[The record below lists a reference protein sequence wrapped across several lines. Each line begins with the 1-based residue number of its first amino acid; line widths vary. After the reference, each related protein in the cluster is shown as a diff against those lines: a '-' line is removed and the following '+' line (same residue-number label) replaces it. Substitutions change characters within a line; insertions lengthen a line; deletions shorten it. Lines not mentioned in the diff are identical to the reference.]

1 MTPASKPPDATDLS
15 RVPRV
20 VLEDDGLDRLE
31 LVLGG
36 WLPPSALSAPPPGE
50 QLVLTDAEN
59 TPLALVIGGATSD
72 GLLDR
77 PAAGAD
83 GPRLGSAV
91 GRGRAPVRRCR
102 AGAPR

>member
-36 WLPPSALSAPPPGE
+36 WLPPSALSTPPPDE

-59 TPLALVIGGATSD
+59 TPLALISGATAD
-72 GLLDR
+72 GLPAVR
-77 PAAGAD
+77 PLAPMARGSGPQWDPAMRLSAAE
-83 GPRLGSAV
+83 RT
-91 GRGRAPVRRCR
+91 
-102 AGAPR
+102 GAPG

>member
-1 MTPASKPPDATDLS
+1 MTSASKPADAADLS

-36 WLPPSALSAPPPGE
+36 WLPPSALSAPPPDE

-59 TPLALVIGGATSD
+59 TPLALVSGATDD
-72 GLLDR
+72 GLPAVR
-77 PAAGAD
+77 AAGAD
-83 GPRLGSAV
+83 GPRIRPAV
-91 GRGRAPVRRCR
+91 GPGGAPVRRRR
-102 AGAPR
+102 AGAPG